1 MQFFFDQMF
10 LQKDDLKISSQGL
23 TEIFNLYYFLLPSIY
38 KKLIVSV
45 NSIVKISNMQLRMK
59 NSNCFEKQKLYKYYT
74 LHCFI

>member
-38 KKLIVSV
+38 KKLHMSV
-45 NSIVKISNMQLRMK
+45 NSIAYISNMQLKMK
-59 NSNCFEKQKLYKYYT
+59 NANCIEKQKLYKY
-74 LHCFI
+74 